1 MMKNRIWSVFALLIT
16 ISAQA
21 FAVLN
26 EQNLDMTVSVLKAE
40 LEKTYTEETQMMER
54 YDSINVKQH
63 KEALKTIQE
72 SEKIA
77 LMLYSQKQDYI
88 FDMAY
93 ACHEATTQYHN
104 FKKKRMPF
112 DISIKRLDN
121 EIKRYTLLIE
131 SLESIAPRKRK
142 YNIDSLRIAK
152 MKEDSI
158 KKAVEEATAAYEA
171 QNMASRKSTRHLR
184 VWESTSLANNLAET
198 LRRHPQR
205 K

>member
-1 MMKNRIWSVFALLIT
+1 MRNRIWSIFALLIT

-142 YNIDSLRIAK
+142 YNIGPRS
-152 MKEDSI
+152 
-158 KKAVEEATAAYEA
+158 
-171 QNMASRKSTRHLR
+171 KS
-184 VWESTSLANNLAET
+184 W
-198 LRRHPQR
+198 
-205 K
+205 

>member
-1 MMKNRIWSVFALLIT
+1 MKNRIWSVFALLIT

-40 LEKTYTEETQMMER
+40 LEKTYMEETQMMER

-93 ACHEATTQYHN
+93 ACHEATTQYH
-104 FKKKRMPF
+104 K
-112 DISIKRLDN
+112 
-121 EIKRYTLLIE
+121 
-131 SLESIAPRKRK
+131 
-142 YNIDSLRIAK
+142 
-152 MKEDSI
+152 
-158 KKAVEEATAAYEA
+158 
-171 QNMASRKSTRHLR
+171 
-184 VWESTSLANNLAET
+184 
-198 LRRHPQR
+198 
-205 K
+205 